1 MDRRGTLV
9 AVSVA
14 NLAEGLAGLAVAARR
29 RRHYDALG
37 LRGDPDH
44 VLRDQLWAGT
54 ALTPPSWHWALQ
66 AWATLRLARGDDRAR
81 QALFLLLAVQLP
93 GYAIERFD
101 REALRR
107 RDPVEAP
114 LVLAGAGLAAL
125 GAALAL
131 FPGPG
136 ARGTAGA

>member
-1 MDRRGTLV
+1 MDRRSPLV
-9 AVSVA
+9 AVSA
-14 NLAEGLAGLAVAARR
+14 LDLAEGLVALAVAARR

-37 LRGDPDH
+37 LRGSPDH
-44 VLRDQLWAGT
+44 VLRDELWAGT
-54 ALTPPSWHWALQ
+54 ALTPPAWCWALQ
-66 AWATLRLARGDDRAR
+66 AWATVRVARGDDRVR
-81 QALFLLLAVQLP
+81 RALGLLVLAYVP
-93 GYAIERFD
+93 GHAIERFD

-136 ARGTAGA
+136 GRGTAGA